1 MDVVWQLL
9 NSQLGVA
16 LVLAVIGLA
25 YAKFKKS
32 EMYQKKLDAD
42 QQTAL
47 DAVLAAVVQMYRT
60 IVQPSKEAA
69 PDHKLTDQQRKA
81 AQEGA
86 RLMATRLAA
95 ERGVNLQEVL
105 GGSEMIDSYVE
116 TMVAKLKSGQGL

>member
-1 MDVVWQLL
+1 MDIFWEFI
-9 NSQLGVA
+9 NSQLGIA
-16 LVLAVIGLA
+16 IVLGVIGLV

-60 IVQPSKEAA
+60 IVQPAKEAA

-95 ERGVNLQEVL
+95 ERGVNITEAL